1 MMKKRHEFKNIV
13 AETLLIPLYM
23 RAKESRRANPILR
36 DETAEWLVETL
47 EYDYSRFDG
56 AKLSEVGCVVRGW
69 YFDQAVRRFIDSHP
83 HPVVVN
89 VGCGLDTRFQ
99 RIRNGKAVFYDLD
112 LPEVIALRRELI
124 PECQGNV
131 YIAASLLDTAWM
143 DQLRHKHPDGE
154 FIFVV
159 EGVLMYFH
167 EKQVKAFLHHVASR
181 FAGGEL
187 WFDVCGTM
195 MSRHGVKPDSLRK
208 HEARIRSGLSDGH
221 VVERWEPVLKLIDQ
235 ANYMKF
241 FRSRWG
247 FFFGQILGRIPW
259 LCYKFSSL
267 LGYRIVQEKNGI
279 DVVGSGF
286 RDTTITFLER

>member
-1 MMKKRHEFKNIV
+1 MKQKHEFKSIV

-23 RAKESRRANPILR
+23 RAKESRRDNPILY
-36 DETAEWLVETL
+36 DKAAERLADSL
-47 EYDYSRFDG
+47 EYDYSQFDR

-69 YFDQAVRRFIDSHP
+69 YFDRAVRRFIKAHSR
-83 HPVVVN
+83 PVVVN

-99 RIRNGKAVFYDLD
+99 RIGGGKAVFYDLD

-124 PECQGNV
+124 PEHPDNV
-131 YIAASLLDTAWM
+131 YIAASLLETDWM
-143 DQLRHKHPDGE
+143 DDLRRRHPDGE
-154 FIFVV
+154 FIFIV
-159 EGVLMYFH
+159 EGVLMYFY
-167 EKQVKAFLHHVASR
+167 EKQVKSFLHHVANR
-181 FAGGEL
+181 FGGGEL
-187 WFDVCGTM
+187 WFDVCGTI

-208 HEARIRSGLSDGH
+208 HEAQIRSGISNGY
-221 VVERWEPVLKLIDQ
+221 VVEQWEPSLKLIEQ

-267 LGYRIVQEKNGI
+267 LGYK
-279 DVVGSGF
+279 
-286 RDTTITFLER
+286 ITSK

>member
-1 MMKKRHEFKNIV
+1 MKYEFKSIV

-23 RAKESRRANPILR
+23 RAKESRRDNPILY
-36 DETAEWLVETL
+36 DKAAERLADSL
-47 EYDYSRFDG
+47 EYDYSQFDG

-69 YFDQAVRRFIDSHP
+69 YFDRAVRRFIETHSR
-83 HPVVVN
+83 PVVVN

-99 RIRNGKAVFYDLD
+99 RIGDRNAVYYDLD

-124 PECQGNV
+124 PEQQGNA
-131 YIAASLLDTAWM
+131 YIAASLLETDWM
-143 DQLRHKHPDGE
+143 DNLRRKHPDAE
-154 FIFVV
+154 FIFIV
-159 EGVLMYFH
+159 EGVLMYFY

-181 FAGGEL
+181 FGGGEL
-187 WFDVCGTM
+187 WFDVCGTI
-195 MSRHGVKPDSLRK
+195 MSRHGVKPDSLRN
-208 HEARIRSGLSDGH
+208 HEAQIRSGLSDGH
-221 VVERWEPVLKLIDQ
+221 LVEQWEPALRLIEQ

-241 FRSRWG
+241 FRPRWG